1 MKTNKL
7 SRNLVIASLLAPVG
21 VNALGIGEIQL
32 RSALNQNFSAEIPLI
47 TSPGENTK
55 NISVKLA
62 SPAAFEKAG
71 VERSYLLSTLRFK
84 PELNADGTMSVKVL
98 SSDAIRE
105 PFLNFLVEV
114 KWAEGRMLKE
124 YIVLLDPPGSIDQA
138 VVTAQTAPQWQAG
151 SSNTGNNVTEEER
164 LYGEQANSKYN
175 VNNQAIS
182 VPTTTQSAKFSN
194 SFVVPKGAILW
205 TIAEKMRAETGG
217 SQEQMLLALFRT
229 NPDAFYQNNINALN
243 AGATL
248 NVPRQEMIESISPK
262 EGVQQVDQH
271 NQRWNQ
277 KLLARAKRQTTSQ
290 TSARSTAEGQLTL
303 APSEGDNVGVEDQA
317 VLERMQSL
325 LSRLELMT
333 EENSELKAQVA
344 ELDERLR
351 ELSEETEATVDSEDQ
366 VKTIETA
373 EQVAQVAT
381 TQTTGENLEKDVEQI
396 KAATPDS
403 AEKEVVDSKTAD
415 NKAVVSETEQQ
426 STADKPAVAVINKP
440 EPVVKSN
447 AESESDMMSSPWAI
461 GSIIGAISLGLIGW
475 QMTRRRKQALQE
487 EMELNELNANFDEK
501 QQSASGDA
509 SEAFAGMDAEH
520 STTPVDSE
528 LGDSIFFSE
537 YRPTESLGDTKAM
550 EVDHTDLDPLSEA
563 DVYVAYGRYQQAEE
577 LIQQALT
584 DHPERDEYKLKLLEI
599 YHAKDDS
606 VGFTAYI
613 TQLKEEDATTNTEF
627 WSRAQELGAGFAPEN
642 LFGESQSSV
651 EANDV
656 EEFSSELFGIDSQN
670 ESLELNDGISE
681 LLADVSSVDDKT
693 EASDSAAQ
701 TIDFDEAGETISQLG
716 SEFSL
721 DELNT
726 ESLDIS
732 LGDNNDGN
740 QLSINDEDN
749 DFTVK
754 LTELDTTLETEQLD
768 SENAIDLIP
777 TETVDDQKATTLGLD
792 SEEIDTISWNLEIDS
807 EEAEVQSDFPIDSVS
822 SSSVLLEDGESSLLV
837 ESVNGQDATEL
848 GLDSEELDT
857 ISWNLDI
864 ESEDVESKAEFPMNA
879 VGSNSVL
886 LEDNEAALE
895 LATNDSDGLFSSEDI
910 ASDSFSIN
918 LNSKQ
923 DDTALEGI
931 DAVQLNQAED
941 SKPNEEFQLV
951 IDGNSDDEQLFTENN
966 ETSIFSLDDIS
977 SELVESAQISDLLDE
992 VTQHNSEFAEDSV
1005 LSDLFEPA
1013 TLMQES
1019 ELFESELSD
1028 LDEVADKIDLA
1039 KAYIDMDDSESARG
1053 ILNEVI
1059 EIGTEDQKEVA
1070 RSMVQ
1075 TLEKSA

>member
-7 SRNLVIASLLAPVG
+7 SRNLAIASLLAPVG

-32 RSALNQNFSAEIPLI
+32 RSALNQNFSAEIPLLA
-47 TSPGENTK
+47 SPGENTK

-114 KWAEGRMLKE
+114 RWAEGRMLKE

-151 SSNTGNNVTEEER
+151 TSNTGNNVTEEER
-164 LYGEQANSKYN
+164 LYGVQANSKYN

-182 VPTTTQSAKFSN
+182 VPTTTDSAKFSN

-229 NPDAFYQNNINALN
+229 NPGAFYQNNINALN

-248 NVPRQEMIESISPK
+248 NVPRQEMIESISPE

-290 TSARSTAEGQLTL
+290 TTARSTAEGQLTL

-325 LSRLELMT
+325 LSKLELMT

-344 ELDERLR
+344 ELDERIR
-351 ELSEETEATVDSEDQ
+351 ELSEQTEATLDSRDQ

-373 EQVAQVAT
+373 EQVTQVAT
-381 TQTTGENLEKDVEQI
+381 AETTGGNLEKDVEQTNVEQI
-396 KAATPDS
+396 KALTPDS
-403 AEKEVVDSKTAD
+403 AEKEVLDSKTAE
-415 NKAVVSETEQQ
+415 NKTVISETEQQ
-426 STADKPAVAVINKP
+426 SAADKPVPA
-440 EPVVKSN
+440 VKSSV
-447 AESESDMMSSPWAI
+447 ESESDMMSSPWAI
-461 GSIIGAISLGLIGW
+461 GSIFGAISLGLIGW
-475 QMTRRRKQALQE
+475 QMTRRRKQALQA

-501 QQSASGDA
+501 QQSAAGDA

-537 YRPTESLGDTKAM
+537 YRPTESLADTKAM

-563 DVYVAYGRYQQAEE
+563 DVYVAYGRYQQAAE

-606 VGFTAYI
+606 VGFTAYV
-613 TQLKEEDATTNTEF
+613 TQLKEEGATTSTDF

-681 LLADVSSVDDKT
+681 LLDDVSSVDDKT
-693 EASDSAAQ
+693 EVSDSTVQ

-732 LGDNNDGN
+732 LDDNNDGN
-740 QLSINDEDN
+740 QLSIDDEDN

-754 LTELDTTLETEQLD
+754 MTELDTTLETEQLD
-768 SENAIDLIP
+768 SENAIDLTP
-777 TETVDDQKATTLGLD
+777 TEVDSVNVQETTTLGLD
-792 SEEIDTISWNLEIDS
+792 SEELDTISWNLEIDS

-864 ESEDVESKAEFPMNA
+864 ESEEVETKAQFPINA

-886 LEDNEAALE
+886 LEDNETTLE
-895 LATNDSDGLFSSEDI
+895 LATNDSEGLFSSEDI

-923 DDTALEGI
+923 DDTAVEGI
-931 DAVQLNQAED
+931 DAVQLDQAED
-941 SKPNEEFQLV
+941 NKPNEGFQLV
-951 IDGNSDDEQLFTENN
+951 IDGNNDDEQLFSENN
-966 ETSIFSLDDIS
+966 ESTIFSLDDIS

-992 VTQHNSEFAEDSV
+992 VTQYNSEFAEESV
-1005 LSDLFEPA
+1005 LSELFEPG

-1070 RSMVQ
+1070 KSMVQ